1 MGGFRD
7 CGTRQKMI
15 IYRHEKRYEVGDRM
29 METVIQIDT
38 KGVRELSPYVFGHNL
53 EHTRAAVNG
62 GLSAQMLRNR
72 KFAGKPARNC
82 GFAAE
87 WKGVGDR
94 AFFQLLWEEAYTR
107 HIGCEKMFRRNE
119 MQSQSVQNVHGGLCG
134 ISQDGL
140 VIRAGTA
147 YELRAV
153 TKCSAPETL
162 AAELTDREG
171 ETVYARQE
179 LNLCPGDWQT
189 SSFTLKP
196 TKDDDESV
204 IHFVFS
210 ERAEV
215 LFGAVSMLPEGHFHG
230 MRQDV
235 VNCLKEIGPTIIRW
249 PGGNFAG
256 EYRWKDGLLPSDMRA
271 PLEAAMEDETQPYT
285 HGYDYHEISTDDF
298 VALCREVGAEPFLT
312 INLVWNSPRDSA
324 DWVEYCNAPADTEYG
339 RKRAENGHPEPYSV
353 RFWSLG
359 NEMGY
364 SHMEGPLRPEDYAA
378 LASEHIREMK
388 SADAGI
394 RLFSSGPYP
403 NEEWAANSA
412 AALADSVKDISL
424 HHYSNVRMDYTSP
437 EKTAETYRKIVAE
450 ADKSLRVAKD
460 MRACLD
466 RTGKDLNISFDEWN
480 FWYAWNRPSCV
491 GEGIFTAKMLH
502 ILLKASGE
510 LDMPVCCYF
519 QPVGEGA
526 ILITPTDAG
535 LTANGQMFAMMKAH
549 CGGRLCPTE
558 SEDGAALATVK
569 GGVLNL
575 TLINDSYD
583 QDRAFRFAECGE
595 VMDAILYSSKEAVP
609 HTRFS
614 VSELTVDAEDGLLRC
629 ALPPHSAAKI
639 SIKCRQ

>member
-1 MGGFRD
+1 MKEIILEIGTNGGS
-7 CGTRQKMI
+7 
-15 IYRHEKRYEVGDRM
+15 
-29 METVIQIDT
+29 
-38 KGVRELSPYVFGHNL
+38 ELSPYVFGHNL

-72 KFAGKPARNC
+72 KFAGKPSRNR
-82 GFAAE
+82 GVAAE
-87 WKGVGDR
+87 WRGVGER

-107 HIGCEKMFRRNE
+107 HIGCEKMSRRNE
-119 MQSQSVQNVHGGLCG
+119 MQSQSVQNIYGGLCG
-134 ISQDGL
+134 IAQDGL
-140 VIRAGTA
+140 VIRAGKS
-147 YELRAV
+147 YELRLV
-153 TKCSAPETL
+153 TKCSLPVTL
-162 AAELTDREG
+162 TAELTDRAW
-171 ETVYARQE
+171 ETVYAAHE
-179 LNLCPGDWQT
+179 LKLCPGNWQT
-189 SSFTLKP
+189 SAFELSPK
-196 TKDDDESV
+196 KDDNEATLR
-204 IHFVFS
+204 FVFS
-210 ERAEV
+210 EKAEV

-230 MRQDV
+230 MRADV
-235 VNCLKEIGPTIIRW
+235 VKCLKEIGPTIIRW

-324 DWVEYCNAPADTEYG
+324 DWVEYCNASSDTEYG
-339 RKRAENGHPEPYSV
+339 RKRAENGHPEPYGV

-364 SHMEGPLRPEDYAA
+364 GHMEGPLRPEDYAA
-378 LASEHIREMK
+378 LASEHIKEMK
-388 SADAGI
+388 AKDAAI

-403 NEEWAANSA
+403 NDEWAMSSA
-412 AALADSVKDISL
+412 AALAYSVKDISL

-450 ADKSLRVAKD
+450 ADVSLRVAKD

-466 RTGKDLNISFDEWN
+466 RTGKKLNISFDEWN

-491 GEGIFTAKMLH
+491 GEGLFVAKMLH
-502 ILLKASGE
+502 MLLKASGE

-526 ILITPTDAG
+526 ILITPTDAS
-535 LTANGQMFAMMKAH
+535 LTANGQMFSVMKAH
-549 CGGRLCPTE
+549 CGGRLCHVAGD
-558 SEDGAALATVK
+558 DGSALATVRD
-569 GGVLNL
+569 GVITL

-583 QDRAFRFAECGE
+583 EEKAFRFGGCDRVKEAC
-595 VMDAILYSSKEAVP
+595 LYSSGDVVP
-609 HTRFS
+609 YTRFE
-614 VSELTVDAEDGLLRC
+614 VSRLETKDDNVQVSC
-629 ALPPHSAAKI
+629 VLPPHSAAKLVMT
-639 SIKCRQ
+639 CPE